1 MPIIKWGTR
10 PAKKKNQTEID
21 RSVYV
26 SDAKVDREGAGWRK
40 RSFWFRQEHLGKL
53 KVIAHLKGCSA
64 QDLIDEALTE
74 YIHNSFDN
82 SMAMKKAVRKS
93 LKK

>member
-10 PAKKKNQTEID
+10 PAKKKDQAEID

-26 SDAKVDREGAGWRK
+26 SDAKVDRQGAGWK
-40 RSFWFRQEHLGKL
+40 KTSFWFRQEHLGKL
-53 KVIAHLKGCSA
+53 KVIAHLKGSST
-64 QDLIDEALTE
+64 QDLINEALTE
-74 YIHNSFDN
+74 YIQNSFDN
-82 SMAMKKAVRKS
+82 SMAMKKAVRQA